1 MLKNQKGFLLLES
14 LLVLSIAASLLL
26 IPQLITKRAT
36 AVIEGDLF
44 KQNIESSVTATQN
57 YAVLS
62 GKMTKVELF
71 RQNRKITF
79 TVLEDKNHSFNHTLV
94 FPESVSSLSNT
105 LEISFLG
112 GSGNIKNLDSIT
124 FMINGEKEIFSFQ
137 LGSGRYEW
145 K

>member
-14 LLVLSIAASLLL
+14 LLVLSIAASLVL
-26 IPQLITKRAT
+26 IPQLMSRSAT
-36 AVIEGDLF
+36 AAIEGDLF
-44 KQNIESSVTATQN
+44 KRNLESSVTATQN

-79 TVLEDKNHSFNHTLV
+79 TVLEDKNHPFNHTLF
-94 FPESVSSLSNT
+94 FPESVSSLTNAI
-105 LEISFLG
+105 EIYFLG

-124 FMINGEKEIFSFQ
+124 FNINGENTKLKFQ
-137 LGSGRYEW
+137 LGSGRYDWE
-145 K
+145 